1 MRSSRFYVPLQVRYA
16 DGIVFWEDAMVEGII
31 SAQQAGNGVAVKTT
45 RRKKIPVV
53 IRVDREMLTR
63 IDRAAKRFGL
73 SRSGFIVSGTAVRLE
88 TVEEER
94 G

>member
-1 MRSSRFYVPLQVRYA
+1 
-16 DGIVFWEDAMVEGII
+16 MVEGII

>member
-1 MRSSRFYVPLQVRYA
+1 MA
-16 DGIVFWEDAMVEGII
+16 EGII
-31 SAQQAGNGVAVKTT
+31 SVQQASNGAAAKTA

-88 TVEEER
+88 NVEER